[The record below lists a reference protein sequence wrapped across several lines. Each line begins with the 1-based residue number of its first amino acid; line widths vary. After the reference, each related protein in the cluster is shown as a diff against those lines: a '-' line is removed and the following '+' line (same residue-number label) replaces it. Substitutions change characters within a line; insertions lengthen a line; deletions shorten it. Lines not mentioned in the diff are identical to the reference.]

1 MKLFVIFILLGKA
14 HVLCQITENFFD
26 DDDEMTHTKTHI
38 IILAAGQG
46 TRMRSMLPKV
56 LHKVGNLPMIAH
68 VIKTAL
74 QIKPASISV
83 VLSKTSVDIEKEC
96 KIHAPDIQFFYQNP
110 PLGTAHAVLAA
121 APILENTSDTIIV
134 LYADTPLISVETLQN
149 LEHALQ
155 KHDLV
160 VVGMEAKDKRRY
172 GRIILKEDGTIEEI
186 IETHNSD
193 TASIEKA
200 AQSPVC
206 NAGLMAFHAP
216 KILEGLRAIPLIN
229 GEYPLTHIIAYCRS
243 HTLSVGLLLTDER
256 ECHGVNSRS
265 ELATAE
271 ANFQS
276 LMREKMM
283 DSGVTL
289 QDPNTVYFSY
299 DTVIDADCVIEPNVH
314 FGPGVRLSPDV
325 IVRSFCYLEGCEIAE
340 AALVGPFARIRP
352 DSTIGA
358 HTRIGN
364 FVEIKNSTL
373 QAGAKVNHLSY
384 IGDAEIG
391 SKTNI
396 GAGTITCN
404 YDGYNK
410 LKTAIMDNVFVGANT
425 TLIAPLVIESGA
437 IIAAGSTITK
447 NVKEDALAAGRAPQ
461 KEIIGAALKYHQNKK
476 KD

>member
-1 MKLFVIFILLGKA
+1 
-14 HVLCQITENFFD
+14 
-26 DDDEMTHTKTHI
+26 MTHTKTHI

-74 QIKPASISV
+74 QLKPASISV

-96 KIHAPDIQFFYQNP
+96 KTHAPDIHFFYQNP

-121 APILENTSDTIIV
+121 APIIKNTPDTVIV
-134 LYADTPLISVETLQN
+134 LYADTPLVSFETLQN
-149 LEHALQ
+149 LERALQ
-155 KHDLV
+155 EHDLV
-160 VVGMEAKDKRRY
+160 VVGMNARDKRRY
-172 GRIILKEDGTIEEI
+172 GRIIINEDGTVEEI

-193 TASIEKA
+193 NASIERA
-200 AQSPVC
+200 SQSTIC

-216 KILEGLRAIPLIN
+216 KILKGLYNIPLIN
-229 GEYPLTHIIAYCRS
+229 GEYPLTHIIPYCRS
-243 HTLSVGLLLTDER
+243 HRLSVGLLLTDER
-256 ECHGVNSRS
+256 ECHGVNARS

-276 LMREKMM
+276 LIRERMM

-299 DTVIDADCVIEPNVH
+299 DTVINPDCVIEPNVH
-314 FGPGVRLSPDV
+314 FGPGVRLSSNV

-340 AALVGPFARIRP
+340 SALVGPFARIRP
-352 DSTIGA
+352 NSTIGPHA
-358 HTRIGN
+358 RVGN

-373 QAGAKVNHLSY
+373 QTGCKVNHLSY

-404 YDGYNK
+404 YDGYSK
-410 LKTAIMDNVFVGANT
+410 FKTIVEDNVFIGANT
-425 TLIAPLVIESGA
+425 ALIAPLLIESGA

-447 NVKEDALAAGRAPQ
+447 NVNKDALAAGRAPQ
-461 KEIIGAALKYHQNKK
+461 KEIVGAALKYHQNKK